1 MSLEAF
7 RMPASPGVSVG
18 AILELQADA
27 PELDV
32 QVLAG
37 RDGMHRQIRSPHLQ
51 KTGLA
56 LAGFHEYLQP
66 GRVLVLGESE
76 VRFLE
81 SRAPADRETLVT
93 QILAH
98 DIPAIL
104 STGGLRP
111 PVELAD
117 ACTRER
123 VPLLLMTAPTGVA
136 MAQVSARLDHHLA
149 ERLTVH
155 GVLMDI
161 LGLGV
166 LLTGES
172 GIGKSEC
179 GLELV
184 GRGHRLVADDVVE
197 VRRRSESFVEGTGP
211 VATRYFMEVR
221 GLGLI
226 DIQAIF
232 GVSAVSLAKTIG
244 LVVQLERWDQGREND
259 RLGLDNQ
266 WHELA
271 GVRLSLV
278 RMPVAPGRSVA
289 TLVEVAARNELL
301 KAQGYHA
308 ARTLASRLDA
318 LPAGL
323 AGPDTEQA

>member
-1 MSLEAF
+1 
-7 RMPASPGVSVG
+7 MPTSAGVSVR
-18 AILELQADA
+18 ALLQLEAEA
-27 PELDV
+27 PDLDV

-37 RDGMHRQIRSPHLQ
+37 DDGLRRLVRSPHLQ

-66 GRVLVLGESE
+66 GRILVLGESE

-81 SRAPADRETLVT
+81 SRTRAEREALVT

-104 STGGLRP
+104 STGGLVP
-111 PVELAD
+111 PAELSE
-117 ACTRER
+117 ACTRAH
-123 VPLLLMTAPTGVA
+123 VPLLLMRAPTGVA

-197 VRRRSESFVEGTGP
+197 VRRRSESFVDGTGP
-211 VATRYFMEVR
+211 AVTRYLMEVR

-232 GVSAVSLAKTIG
+232 GVSAVGTAKTIG
-244 LVVQLERWDQGREND
+244 LVVQLERWDHGREYD
-259 RLGLDNQ
+259 RLGLDDQ

-271 GVRLSLV
+271 GVRLPLV
-278 RMPVAPGRSVA
+278 RMPVAPGRSIA

-308 ARTLASRLDA
+308 ARTLAARLDA
-318 LPAGL
+318 PPA
-323 AGPDTEQA
+323 AIETPDAEDA